1 MKSQQNPTAAQLAYE
16 YAIVDK
22 KLARA
27 NENLKGV
34 TIEQLRAMKA
44 DAIRAGKW
52 QKTYNE
58 SINTSSKNRRANE
71 ILAKVGLPKVEK
83 L

>member
-44 DAIRAGKW
+44 DAIRAGK
-52 QKTYNE
+52 
-58 SINTSSKNRRANE
+58 
-71 ILAKVGLPKVEK
+71 
-83 L
+83 